1 MRGRWICPSPN
12 TLKTFLWQSPPY
24 SWRSNFKIYPVAV
37 CWTCPLFRQ
46 ETGLLWRERDKF
58 HGSRSWISFYS
69 RRVFWLLVQNLNC
82 VRHEILPIW
91 SVSSLEVGTVFQQYK
106 TVQLVPIINFKNG
119 FPFLYLGIK
128 GINSSLRGM
137 GVGILS
143 ISNTYKC
150 TCRRCTHYNTEK

>member
-1 MRGRWICPSPN
+1 MII
-12 TLKTFLWQSPPY
+12 FLTITCKFLCN
-24 SWRSNFKIYPVAV
+24 SNNALAWSEVVYIHV
-37 CWTCPLFRQ
+37 
-46 ETGLLWRERDKF
+46 
-58 HGSRSWISFYS
+58 ISFIS
-69 RRVFWLLVQNLNC
+69 STFILNFFHFKGFFWLLVQNLNC

-91 SVSSLEVGTVFQQYK
+91 SVSSLEEGTVFQRYK

-119 FPFLYLGIK
+119 FPFLYRGIK

>member
-69 RRVFWLLVQNLNC
+69 RRVRRLKYSSFIFIFKICCRPEFHITTRDFYIYQHSHERRWFTKISDRFLNFFLEFSFSHFFNEPYYLL
-82 VRHEILPIW
+82 
-91 SVSSLEVGTVFQQYK
+91 LEV
-106 TVQLVPIINFKNG
+106 IN
-119 FPFLYLGIK
+119 I
-128 GINSSLRGM
+128 
-137 GVGILS
+137 
-143 ISNTYKC
+143 
-150 TCRRCTHYNTEK
+150 RCTIIDIL

>member
-69 RRVFWLLVQNLNC
+69 RRVRRLKYSSFIFIFKISYRPEFHITTRDFYIYQHSHERRWFTKISDRFLNFFLEFSFSHFFNEPYYLL
-82 VRHEILPIW
+82 
-91 SVSSLEVGTVFQQYK
+91 LEV
-106 TVQLVPIINFKNG
+106 IN
-119 FPFLYLGIK
+119 I
-128 GINSSLRGM
+128 
-137 GVGILS
+137 
-143 ISNTYKC
+143 
-150 TCRRCTHYNTEK
+150 RCTIIDIL

>member
-69 RRVFWLLVQNLNC
+69 RRVRRLKYSSFIFIFKISYRPEFHITTRDFYIYQHSHERRWFTKISDRFLNFFLEFSFSHFFNEPYYLL
-82 VRHEILPIW
+82 
-91 SVSSLEVGTVFQQYK
+91 LEVINIRCA
-106 TVQLVPIINFKNG
+106 IID
-119 FPFLYLGIK
+119 
-128 GINSSLRGM
+128 
-137 GVGILS
+137 IL
-143 ISNTYKC
+143 
-150 TCRRCTHYNTEK
+150 